1 MLAITQK
8 IVIQQGG
15 EILAESEPGT
25 VQHSILHY
33 QSGYEFKLIFKYN

>member
-15 EILAESEPGT
+15 EILAESEQGKGFNII
-25 VQHSILHY
+25 IL
-33 QSGYEFKLIFKYN
+33 KLILSNR